1 MTSPGSPDAETEDS
15 IRCVDARLESLAV
28 NVPLVSG
35 EPDGWY
41 RIHHLWE
48 EAVERS
54 SPSDERSATRLRAF
68 ELFREVFPE
77 WVQPLVT
84 ENEKNPDQ
92 GLFTA
97 DALEKRNP
105 NYISIYSG
113 DYKVPGDTVRR
124 YYGDLLTGKLPYA
137 IVFDA
142 RTPRAPKWIYPRT
155 IDSLRGH
162 ITILQR
168 KS

>member
-1 MTSPGSPDAETEDS
+1 MPG
-15 IRCVDARLESLAV
+15 R
-28 NVPLVSG
+28 
-35 EPDGWY
+35 
-41 RIHHLWE
+41 
-48 EAVERS
+48 
-54 SPSDERSATRLRAF
+54 F

-77 WVQPLVT
+77 WVQPLVA

-97 DALEKRNP
+97 AALEKRNP

-124 YYGDLLTGKLPYA
+124 YYGELLTGKLPYA

-142 RTPRAPKWIYPRT
+142 GTPRAPKWIYPRT
-155 IDSLRGH
+155 IDSLRGR

-168 KS
+168 KN